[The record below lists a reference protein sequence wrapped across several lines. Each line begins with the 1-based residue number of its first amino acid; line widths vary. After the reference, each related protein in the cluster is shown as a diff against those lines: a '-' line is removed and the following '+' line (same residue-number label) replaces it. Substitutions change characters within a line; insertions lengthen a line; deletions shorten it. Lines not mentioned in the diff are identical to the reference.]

1 MSAPWKASGAA
12 TTRPCSASTDVA
24 LGNSPRSPRPRRRR
38 ARADNRVA
46 RSRPDA
52 AAGHPGRGGSG
63 NTGVQRASRGG
74 GLWRQRHGTVPSAD
88 GYSSIAGTSGTPYTG
103 TGAATGDRSNVLASL
118 QAQPYGAT
126 AIATADKLGVNS
138 TGVAAF
144 AAAESDFRNVQ
155 TANGSTSATG
165 PWQITSGTWD
175 DTVKRFSLPY
185 TSADRSDP
193 NAQAVVSSYLI
204 RSYGGATSQS
214 LGRVATVQE
223 TYYSYV
229 YGPAVGGKIAM
240 ADTSSPLSNFVP
252 ADNLANNG
260 MTGWTVG
267 NLQDF
272 TSRRLGPSA
281 TSSIFAARS

>member
-1 MSAPWKASGAA
+1 MSRWATVALCLGLAGGAHGQTIVLPEAGQMPPQVIPAAADPGTPVFSAPAGG
-12 TTRPCSASTDVA
+12 DVY
-24 LGNSPRSPRPRRRR
+24 
-38 ARADNRVA
+38 
-46 RSRPDA
+46 
-52 AAGHPGRGGSG
+52 GGSA
-63 NTGVQRASRGG
+63 TA
-74 GLWRQRHGTVPSAD
+74 PSPLPD
-88 GYSSIAGTSGTPYTG
+88 DYSSIAGTGGTPYTG

-118 QAQPYGAT
+118 QAQPYGAI

-144 AAAESDFRNVQ
+144 AAAESDFRNVP
-155 TANGSTSATG
+155 TANGSSSATG
-165 PWQITSGTWD
+165 PFQITAPTWSD
-175 DTVKRFSLPY
+175 AVQRFNLPY
-185 TSADRSDP
+185 TSADRADP

-204 RSYGGATSQS
+204 RSYGGATSQA

-229 YGPAVGGKIAM
+229 YGPAVGGKIAA
-240 ADTSSPLSNFVP
+240 ADASSPLSNFVP

-281 TSSIFAARS
+281 SQPIFAARS

>member
-1 MSAPWKASGAA
+1 MSRWATAALWLGLAGGAQGQTVVLPEAGQMPPQVIPAAADPGTPVFSAP
-12 TTRPCSASTDVA
+12 
-24 LGNSPRSPRPRRRR
+24 
-38 ARADNRVA
+38 
-46 RSRPDA
+46 
-52 AAGHPGRGGSG
+52 AGGEVYGGSA
-63 NTGVQRASRGG
+63 TA
-74 GLWRQRHGTVPSAD
+74 PSPLIGD
-88 GYSSIAGTSGTPYTG
+88 YSSIAVTGGTPYTG

-229 YGPAVGGKIAM
+229 YGPAVGGKIAL
-240 ADTSSPLSNFVP
+240 ADASSPLSNFVP

-281 TSSIFAARS
+281 TSPIFASQS

>member
-1 MSAPWKASGAA
+1 MSRWA
-12 TTRPCSASTDVA
+12 TVA
-24 LGNSPRSPRPRRRR
+24 LCLGLAGGAHGQTVVLPEAGQMPPQ
-38 ARADNRVA
+38 VI
-46 RSRPDA
+46 PA
-52 AAGHPGRGGSG
+52 AADPGTPVFTAPAGGEVYGGSAMAP
-63 NTGVQRASRGG
+63 TP
-74 GLWRQRHGTVPSAD
+74 LPD
-88 GYSSIAGTSGTPYTG
+88 DYSSIAGTGGTPYTG
-103 TGAATGDRSNVLASL
+103 TGDRSNVLTSL

-155 TANGSTSATG
+155 TANSSTSATG

-204 RSYGGATSQS
+204 RSYGGATSQA

-240 ADTSSPLSNFVP
+240 AATSSPLSNFVP

>member
-1 MSAPWKASGAA
+1 MRSWATAALYLGIVGGAHGQTVVLPQAGQMPPQVIPAASDPGTPAFSAPSGGESYGGGA
-12 TTRPCSASTDVA
+12 TSSSYT
-24 LGNSPRSPRPRRRR
+24 
-38 ARADNRVA
+38 
-46 RSRPDA
+46 
-52 AAGHPGRGGSG
+52 GGSYA
-63 NTGVQRASRGG
+63 VEGG
-74 GLWRQRHGTVPSAD
+74 GAT
-88 GYSSIAGTSGTPYTG
+88 YTG
-103 TGAATGDRSNVLASL
+103 AVTSSDRSNVLASL
-118 QAQPYGAT
+118 QAQSYGAT
-126 AIATADKLGVNS
+126 AITTANRLGINS

-144 AAAESDFRNVQ
+144 AAAESDFRNVP
-155 TANGSTSATG
+155 TANGSTSAAG

-175 DTVKRFSLPY
+175 DTVQRFSLPY

-204 RSYGGATSQS
+204 RSYGGATSQA

-229 YGPAVGGKIAM
+229 YGPAVGGKIAL
-240 ADTSSPLSNFVP
+240 ADTSSPLSNFIPV
-252 ADNLANNG
+252 DNLANNG

-281 TSSIFAARS
+281 TSPIFASRS